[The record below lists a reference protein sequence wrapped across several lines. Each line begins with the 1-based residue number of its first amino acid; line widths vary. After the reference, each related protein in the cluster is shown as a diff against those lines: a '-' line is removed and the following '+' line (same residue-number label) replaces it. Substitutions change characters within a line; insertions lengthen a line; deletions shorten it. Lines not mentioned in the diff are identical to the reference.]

1 MRNHQ
6 TRITTEIFGDD
17 SEQVKP
23 IIEKNVSDS
32 SALDAAFELYVR
44 AGRSVPL
51 VKTLLIPEAWSKRSE
66 LMPIEHRN
74 MYEFSNAIVEPWDGP
89 AAIAAVD
96 GNWII
101 GGMDR
106 NGLRP
111 MRYSI
116 SRDNLIYVGS
126 ETGMVTVDES
136 KIIEKGKLGPGEIIG
151 INLKEGKIFRDHEM
165 KERLASEAP
174 YEEYVKKIIRLDKR
188 VKISKESTVTDQAK
202 LRKKMIAAGYT
213 MEELELILHPMVS
226 DAKESTGSMGDD
238 TPIAVLSDKYRP
250 LSHFFRQKFSQVT
263 NPVSYTHLT
272 LPTNR
277 EV

>member
-202 LRKKMIAAGYT
+202 LRK
-213 MEELELILHPMVS
+213 LSLIH
-226 DAKESTGSMGDD
+226 
-238 TPIAVLSDKYRP
+238 I
-250 LSHFFRQKFSQVT
+250 
-263 NPVSYTHLT
+263 
-272 LPTNR
+272 
-277 EV
+277 

>member
-6 TRITTEIFGDD
+6 TRITSEIFGDD

-32 SALDAAFELYVR
+32 AALDAAFELYVR

-111 MRYSI
+111 MRYSVSNDKI
-116 SRDNLIYVGS
+116 IYVGS
-126 ETGMVTVDES
+126 ETGMVRVDES
-136 KIIEKGKLGPGEIIG
+136 KIVEKGRLGPGDIIG
-151 INLKEGKIFRDHEM
+151 INLKEGKIYRNSDL
-165 KERLASEAP
+165 KDYLAKEAP

-188 VKISKESTVTDQAK
+188 VTVSRESTVIETEK
-202 LRKKMIAAGYT
+202 LRKRMIAAGFT

-238 TPIAVLSDKYRP
+238 TPVAV
-250 LSHFFRQKFSQVT
+250 
-263 NPVSYTHLT
+263 
-272 LPTNR
+272 
-277 EV
+277 

>member
-1 MRNHQ
+1 MRRRLEKRIAKQQINGFYVCSLSFESIIYKGLFLAEQLSIFYPDLANEEFISSFAVFHQRYSTNTFPSWGLAQPFRLLAHNGEINTISGNTNWMRNHQ

-96 GNWII
+96 GNWIV

-126 ETGMVTVDES
+126 ETAMVTGDES

-151 INLKEGKIFRDHEM
+151 INLKEGKIYRDHEI
-165 KERLASEAP
+165 K
-174 YEEYVKKIIRLDKR
+174 
-188 VKISKESTVTDQAK
+188 
-202 LRKKMIAAGYT
+202 
-213 MEELELILHPMVS
+213 
-226 DAKESTGSMGDD
+226 
-238 TPIAVLSDKYRP
+238 
-250 LSHFFRQKFSQVT
+250 
-263 NPVSYTHLT
+263 
-272 LPTNR
+272 
-277 EV
+277 